1 MILKERKIKEI
12 KDLQKIFEGYDHR
25 HEKMMVH
32 FRFMAEVER
41 LMIEQNRN
49 KKELAQFLNTSPS
62 FVTQLFQGDK
72 VLNLDMIARLQHAF
86 NYTFDIQARKD
97 LTEDQLNLAFCNE
110 PLHPEQ
116 VRGKSISLTTDVKPV
131 VYEGLL
137 LPFP

>member
-1 MILKERKIKEI
+1 MILREKKIKEI

-41 LMIEQNRN
+41 LMVEQNMN
-49 KKELAQFLNTSPS
+49 KKQLAQFLNTSPS

-86 NYTFDIQARKD
+86 NHTFDINARKD
-97 LTEDQLNLAFCNE
+97 AT
-110 PLHPEQ
+110 P
-116 VRGKSISLTTDVKPV
+116 LTTDGKPQTLK
-131 VYEGLL
+131 GLL
-137 LPFP
+137 VPFS